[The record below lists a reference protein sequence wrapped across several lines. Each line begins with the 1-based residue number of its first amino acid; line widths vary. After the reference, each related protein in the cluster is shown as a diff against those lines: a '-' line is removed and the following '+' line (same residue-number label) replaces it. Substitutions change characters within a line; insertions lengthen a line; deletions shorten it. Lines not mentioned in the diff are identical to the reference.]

1 MKNTLIKDHYPGMIA
16 KIFLVLM
23 LVFFIIL
30 IVQSCA
36 KDKPSAPGSGN
47 VTAGTDGNAVVSK
60 ITKEQALARLNE
72 HFENEFSPVTLKQ
85 VKGVNR
91 KEFIEWLRNSTMAP
105 AEDLYLKPLL
115 KADSLQYV
123 ILQNVT
129 VKSNGKKANVG
140 LIATTPT
147 FYDKFTR
154 MVVVV
159 GYTKIFGEPGNIC
172 RWKKCDSYS
181 ACPCIEWLDIVKGD
195 CPTDRCTVD
204 SNCHGDLPGDCDGQ
218 LTGIK
223 TYDVLE
229 AF

>member
-1 MKNTLIKDHYPGMIA
+1 MKNTLIKDRYPEIIA
-16 KIFLVLM
+16 RIFLVVM
-23 LVFFIIL
+23 FAFIIVL

-36 KDKPSAPGSGN
+36 KDEPSEPGPGN
-47 VTAGTDGNAVVSK
+47 VTTGADGNAVVSK
-60 ITKEQALARLNE
+60 ITKQQALARLNE
-72 HFENEFSPVTLKQ
+72 HFENEFSTITMKQ
-85 VKGVNR
+85 VKGVSR
-91 KEFIEWLRNSTMAP
+91 QQFIEWLRNSTMAP
-105 AEDLYLKPLL
+105 AEDMYLRPLL

-129 VKSNGKKANVG
+129 VKSNGRKANIG
-140 LIATTPT
+140 LIATTPK
-147 FYDKFTR
+147 FYNKFTR
-154 MVVVV
+154 MVAVI
-159 GYTKIFGEPGNIC
+159 GYTRIFNEQTNIC
-172 RWKKCDSYS
+172 MWKKCDTYS

-204 SNCHGDLPGDCDGQ
+204 SNCQGDLPGDCDGQ